1 MRRLIIIDTYPI
13 GKREQL
19 ILNMCIDALVG
30 KGYDLMIT
38 THCPVDKS
46 IADKVNY
53 VVYDS
58 NNTFLPEHLTPYYWL
73 ETQEFKLK
81 IYNAGHT
88 LPICRNVS
96 NGIHL
101 ASSLKYDDFVFM
113 EADVILSN
121 QDLELLSS
129 YLDEMNATDK
139 KMVYFKPVEYRD
151 CNGSRV
157 YETLLFAGKPDYFLS
172 KFKPPLTVEDW
183 ISLPMGYTL
192 ELSFFEQFSKYED
205 EFLIIEDHS
214 SVIFNTSKVNLFR
227 YGLFNCEMVY
237 NEDHPDYPILF
248 LANSLIEIEP
258 KYIFIYKDEILVNQK
273 VMYKGQFWHNAYQFD
288 GSSIRVLI
296 TDDEEKQLV
305 FMDKTFI
312 MKEENNQNFIKKGT
326 FKNK

>member
-1 MRRLIIIDTYPI
+1 MKRLIIIDTYPI

-19 ILNMCIDALVG
+19 ILNMCIDALLG
-30 KGYDLMIT
+30 NGYDLMIT
-38 THCPVDKS
+38 THCPVEKS

-53 VVYDS
+53 VIYDS

-73 ETQEFKLK
+73 ETQNFKLK
-81 IYNAGHT
+81 IFNAGHT

-113 EADVILSN
+113 EADVILS
-121 QDLELLSS
+121 DSDFILLDS
-129 YLDEMNATDK
+129 YLNEMNQNGK
-139 KMVYFKPVEYRD
+139 KMIYFKPVEYRD

-172 KFKPPLTVEDW
+172 KFKPPLTLEDW

-192 ELSFFEQFSKYED
+192 ELSFFEQFSKYEH

-214 SVIFNTSKVNLFR
+214 SAIFKNSKVNLFR
-227 YGLFNCEMVY
+227 YGLFNCDMVY

-248 LANSLIEIEP
+248 IANSLIETEP
-258 KYIFIYKDEILVNQK
+258 KYIFIYKNDVLLYQK
-273 VMYKGQFWHNAYQFD
+273 VMYKGQYWHNSYKFD
-288 GSSIRVLI
+288 GSTIRVLI
-296 TDDEEKQLV
+296 TDDEQKELI
-305 FMDKTFI
+305 FIDKTFI
-312 MKEENNQNFIKKGT
+312 MKAENNNIFIKKGT

>member
-1 MRRLIIIDTYPI
+1 MRRLIIIDTFPI
-13 GKREQL
+13 GKREQT
-19 ILNMCIDALVG
+19 ILNMCIDALIG

-53 VVYDS
+53 VIYDS
-58 NNTFLPEHLTPYYWL
+58 NNTFLPETLTPYYWL
-73 ETQEFKLK
+73 DTPAFKLK
-81 IYNAGHT
+81 IFNAGHT

-101 ASSLKYDDFVFM
+101 AASLKYDDFAFM
-113 EADVILSN
+113 EADIVLS
-121 QDLELLSS
+121 DSDFALLDS
-129 YLDEMNATDK
+129 YLNEMNQNGK

-172 KFKPPLTVEDW
+172 RFKPPLTVEDW
-183 ISLPMGYTL
+183 LSLPMGYTL

-214 SVIFNTSKVNLFR
+214 SVIFSTSQVNLFR

-237 NEDHPDYPILF
+237 NIEHPDYPTLF
-248 LANSLIEIEP
+248 IANSLIETDP
-258 KYIFIYKDEILVNQK
+258 KYIFIYKDDVLINQK
-273 VMYKGQFWHNAYQFD
+273 IMHKGQFWHNSHQFD
-288 GSSIRVLI
+288 GTTIRVLV
-296 TDDEEKQLV
+296 TDDPEKEFV
-305 FMDKTFI
+305 FIDKKFV
-312 MKEENNQNFIKKGT
+312 MKEESNEKFKTKGT
-326 FKNK
+326 FQIK

>member
-1 MRRLIIIDTYPI
+1 MRRLIIIDTFPI
-13 GKREQL
+13 GKREQT
-19 ILNMCIDALVG
+19 ILNMCIDALIG

-53 VVYDS
+53 VIYDS
-58 NNTFLPEHLTPYYWL
+58 NNTFLPETLTPYYWL
-73 ETQEFKLK
+73 DTPDFKLK
-81 IYNAGHT
+81 IFNAGHT

-101 ASSLKYDDFVFM
+101 AASLKYDDFVFM
-113 EADVILSN
+113 EADIVLS
-121 QDLELLSS
+121 DSDFSLLDS
-129 YLDEMNATDK
+129 YLNEMNQKGK

-172 KFKPPLTVEDW
+172 RFKPPLTVEDW
-183 ISLPMGYTL
+183 ISIPMGYTL

-214 SVIFNTSKVNLFR
+214 SIIFSSSQVNLFR

-237 NEDHPDYPILF
+237 NIEHPDHPTLF
-248 LANSLIEIEP
+248 IANSLIETDP
-258 KYIFIYKDEILVNQK
+258 KYLYIYKDDILINEK
-273 VMYKGQFWHNAYQFD
+273 VMHKGQFWHNSHQFD
-288 GSSIRVLI
+288 GTTIRVLV
-296 TDDEEKQLV
+296 TDDPERELV
-305 FMDKTFI
+305 FIDKKFV
-312 MKEENNQNFIKKGT
+312 MKEESNQKFKTKGT
-326 FKNK
+326 FQIK

>member
-1 MRRLIIIDTYPI
+1 MKRLIIIDTFPI
-13 GKREQL
+13 GKREQM

-46 IADKVNY
+46 IAEKVNY
-53 VVYDS
+53 VIYDS
-58 NNTFLPEHLTPYYWL
+58 NNTFLPETLTPYYWL
-73 ETQEFKLK
+73 DTPDFKLK
-81 IYNAGHT
+81 IFNAGHT

-101 ASSLKYDDFVFM
+101 AASLKYDDFVFM
-113 EADVILSN
+113 EADIVLSD
-121 QDLELLSS
+121 QDFSLLDS
-129 YLDEMNATDK
+129 YLNEMNQNDK

-172 KFKPPLTVEDW
+172 RFKPPLTVDDW
-183 ISLPMGYTL
+183 LSLPMGYTL

-214 SVIFNTSKVNLFR
+214 SVVFNTSQVNLFR

-237 NEDHPDYPILF
+237 NIEHPNYPTLF
-248 LANSLIEIEP
+248 IANSLIETDP
-258 KYIFIYKDEILVNQK
+258 KYVFIYKDDVLINQK
-273 VMYKGQFWHNAYQFD
+273 IMHKGQFWHNSYDFD
-288 GSSIRVLI
+288 GTTIRVLV
-296 TDDEEKQLV
+296 TDDPERDLV
-305 FMDKTFI
+305 FIDKKFV
-312 MKEENNQNFIKKGT
+312 MKEDSNEKFKTKGT
-326 FKNK
+326 FQIK

>member
-1 MRRLIIIDTYPI
+1 MRRLIIIDTFPI
-13 GKREQL
+13 GKREQT
-19 ILNMCIDALVG
+19 ILNMCIDALIG

-58 NNTFLPEHLTPYYWL
+58 NNTFLPETLTPYYWL
-73 ETQEFKLK
+73 DTPAFKLK
-81 IYNAGHT
+81 IFNAGHT

-101 ASSLKYDDFVFM
+101 AASLKYDDFVFM
-113 EADVILSN
+113 EADIVLSD
-121 QDLELLSS
+121 QDFALLDS
-129 YLDEMNATDK
+129 YLNEMNQTGK

-172 KFKPPLTVEDW
+172 RFKPPLTVEEW
-183 ISLPMGYTL
+183 LSLPMGYTL

-214 SVIFNTSKVNLFR
+214 SVIFSTSQVNLFR

-237 NEDHPDYPILF
+237 NIEHPDHPTLF
-248 LANSLIEIEP
+248 IANSLIETDP
-258 KYIFIYKDEILVNQK
+258 KYVYIYKDDVLINEK
-273 VMYKGQFWHNAYQFD
+273 VMYKGQFWHNSHQFD
-288 GSSIRVLI
+288 GTTIRVLV
-296 TDDEEKQLV
+296 TDDPEKEFV
-305 FMDKTFI
+305 FIDKKFV
-312 MKEENNQNFIKKGT
+312 MKEESNEKFKTKGT
-326 FKNK
+326 FQIK

>member
-1 MRRLIIIDTYPI
+1 MKRLIIIDTYPI

-58 NNTFLPEHLTPYYWL
+58 NNTFLPEHLTPYYWV
-73 ETQEFKLK
+73 ETLDFKLN
-81 IYNAGHT
+81 IFNSGHT

-101 ASSLKYDDFVFM
+101 ATSLKYDDFIFM

-121 QDLELLSS
+121 QDLKLLTS
-129 YLDEMNATDK
+129 YLDEMNTKQK
-139 KMVYFKPVEYRD
+139 KMVFFKPEGYRD
-151 CNGSRV
+151 TGGSYV
-157 YETLLFAGKPDYFLS
+157 YETLLFAGKPEYFLS
-172 KFKPPLTVEDW
+172 KFKPPLSVEDW
-183 ISLPMGYTL
+183 LSLPMGYTL
-192 ELSFFEQFSKYED
+192 ELSFYEQFSKYEND
-205 EFLIIEDHS
+205 FLILNDHS
-214 SVIFNTSKVNLFR
+214 SVIFTTSKVNLFR

-237 NEDHPDYPILF
+237 NEDHPDYPTLF
-248 LANSLIEIEP
+248 ISNSLIEPEP
-258 KYIFIYKDEILVNQK
+258 KHVFIYKNDILISQFILNK
-273 VMYKGQFWHNAYQFD
+273 SHFWHNAYRFD
-288 GSSIRVLI
+288 DSTIRVLI
-296 TDDEEKQLV
+296 TDDKEKQLV
-305 FMDKTFI
+305 FIDKSFI
-312 MKEENNQNFIKKGT
+312 MKEENNINFIKKGT